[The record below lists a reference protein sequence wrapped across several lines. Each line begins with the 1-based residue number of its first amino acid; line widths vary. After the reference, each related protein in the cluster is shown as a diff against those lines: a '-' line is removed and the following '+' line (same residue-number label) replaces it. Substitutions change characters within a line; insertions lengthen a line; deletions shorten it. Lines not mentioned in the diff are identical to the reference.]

1 MWWTIFLF
9 MHVLNSLVARVN
21 IVSKWC
27 YFWTLMVQISPGQF
41 ENLAKM
47 TRIPVQSLPKA
58 SDGGGPAV
66 KLRNVHLPAG
76 VQTSSQKRS
85 IYTESD
91 TDQTSTPRPPSYR
104 SYNQTQ
110 QAKDNSRLLF
120 YRVSIAIST
129 FMHRSYRYRGRI
141 NTLFVTNY
149 SQCSL

>member
-1 MWWTIFLF
+1 MWWTFFLF
-9 MHVLNSLVARVN
+9 MHVNSLVARVN
-21 IVSKWC
+21 IVSLWC

-47 TRIPVQSLPKA
+47 TRIPVQSLHKS
-58 SDGGGPAV
+58 SDGGGTAV

-76 VQTSSQKRS
+76 VQSSSQKRG

-104 SYNQTQ
+104 YYNHTQ

-120 YRVSIAIST
+120 YRVSIANST
-129 FMHRSYRYRGRI
+129 FMHRSYRYRGHL
-141 NTLFVTNY
+141 TP
-149 SQCSL
+149 